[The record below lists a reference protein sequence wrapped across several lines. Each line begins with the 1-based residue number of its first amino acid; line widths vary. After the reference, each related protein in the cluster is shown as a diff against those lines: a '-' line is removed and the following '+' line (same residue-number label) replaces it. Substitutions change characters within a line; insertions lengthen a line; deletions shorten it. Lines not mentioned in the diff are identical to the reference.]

1 MLSERTQWII
11 LFLVFFAIS
20 LVIGFLI
27 IPYRL
32 LEYNLAINLLTSSI
46 FTAIT
51 VGLLSWFLNL
61 SDTIRWKKVE
71 NEVHWDIEFA
81 LTEIFQGILSS
92 IENGNAIRL
101 SAMTLQNKEDRKK
114 SYLIQLRNL
123 KDAKEI
129 KLDQMYLKL
138 FLQEYE
144 SALEPFSS
152 VSRRLSDTQIKYHR
166 FLSPELTLSLMN
178 VQHLIFALETTSQMF
193 TSFKRAVASF
203 NKLPK
208 ELAGKIP
215 QMSEE
220 KLEAVIQQSISTTFK
235 KMIEEIYKMS
245 QMRYEISLVD

>member
-20 LVIGFLI
+20 LVIGFWI

-51 VGLLSWFLNL
+51 VGLISWFVNL
-61 SDTIRWKKVE
+61 ADTIRWKKVE

-81 LTEIFQGILSS
+81 LSEIFQGILSS
-92 IENGNAIRL
+92 VENGYAIKL

-138 FLQEYE
+138 FLEHE

-152 VSRRLSDTQIKYHR
+152 VSKRLGETQIKYSR
-166 FLSPELTLSLMN
+166 FLSPGLTISLMN
-178 VQHLIFALETTSQMF
+178 IQRSIFALETTSQMVA
-193 TSFKRAVASF
+193 SFKRMAASF
-203 NKLPK
+203 NRLPK
-208 ELAGKIP
+208 ELTVKIS

-245 QMRYEISLVD
+245 QMGYEISLVD